1 MSKPKWTG
9 LLAGLCVA
17 LLPVLSLH
25 AEEGPVSHPY
35 IVLVGISQYAD
46 KQITPRPHAEA
57 DAKAL
62 FDLFTDKA
70 YLGVQPEHIKLL
82 LGSEDPK
89 RKSEPATHE
98 NILKAVHWV
107 TGQAGAEDL
116 VIFAYI
122 GEGGPLT
129 ETGGS
134 LCYFASDTTL
144 KNRAKNSVAAAD
156 LGQEL
161 DKLKSQ
167 RFVALVDVN
176 FHGYGDSPEK
186 IGDATLGTSPYK
198 ELRGS
203 DGKDEKGPAPG
214 RAIFLANNGL
224 SASLDLDKHG
234 LFSQVILDGLKGG
247 ADKDGYEPDG
257 LVTVEELSEYL
268 DNELPE
274 LGRKFGKTEKEKR
287 QLPYVLPSRGC
298 HFVVTR
304 NPAVTAK
311 VAQRLQKLAELE
323 KSNKLAHDLA
333 AEGRKLL
340 SQMPRF
346 KAQQDLRK
354 EFVSL
359 VDGKLSAEDLA
370 KHRNEI
376 LTSLKMKHSE
386 AMVFASKVIQ
396 STEIIREGYVKEV
409 NQGDMV
415 KWAINGLYRQIDEKM
430 PAEIRER
437 LDKAKEMNEKDL
449 TNLLADVRQRLGQR
463 EDLANHKDLDISLQ
477 RMLQHLDPYTTYID
491 PDMLGRFT
499 GETEGRFKG
508 IGIQIRTDSSKGGL
522 LVVTPIK
529 GSPAYAAGIKAGDLI
544 TKIIREV
551 DAEGNPLATPEIV
564 STKGMTSDDA
574 VKKIKGKPGT
584 KVKLAIARE
593 GVDHPLEF
601 EVTRSVVE
609 VETVLGINRKGNDEW
624 NFFVDPASKICYV
637 RLTSFARNTFRD
649 LKHVMSKLSK
659 QGINGFILD
668 LRFNPGGLLTSAT
681 DISDL
686 FIDDGLIVTVRPRV
700 GKESV
705 TRGEHEGSYL
715 NFPMVCLVNGLSAS
729 GSEIV
734 SACLQDHERAIIM
747 GERSYGKGSVQNIQP
762 FEGGQLKLTTAS
774 FWRPSGKNLN
784 KSSTSGKEDDTWGVT
799 PNRGYSIQ
807 LSEKEREQL
816 WEHQRDSEIIVRR
829 EAAPKE
835 KDKKSEF
842 KDRQLERA
850 LEYLRSQIKVAD
862 KIAAKNAG

>member
-1 MSKPKWTG
+1 MSKLKWTG
-9 LLAGLCVA
+9 LLAGLFVA
-17 LLPVLSLH
+17 LVPVLSLH

-70 YLGVQPEHIKLL
+70 YLGVQPDHIKLL
-82 LGSEDPK
+82 LGSKDPE

-107 TGQAGAEDL
+107 AGHAGAEDL
-116 VIFAYI
+116 VIFTYI

-144 KNRAKNSVAAAD
+144 KDRAKNSVAAAD

-176 FHGYGDSPEK
+176 FHGYSDGPVK
-186 IGDATLGTSPYK
+186 VGDATLGTSPYK
-198 ELRGS
+198 EFRGS

-224 SASLDLDKHG
+224 NASLDLDKHG

-257 LVTVEELSEYL
+257 LVTVEELSEYI

-274 LGRKFGKTEKEKR
+274 LGRKFGKTDQQKR
-287 QLPYVLPSRGC
+287 QLPHVLQSRGC

-311 VAQRLQKLAELE
+311 VALRLQKLEDLE
-323 KSNKLAHDLA
+323 KSKKLAHDLA
-333 AEGRKLL
+333 VEGRKLL

-359 VDGKLSAEDLA
+359 VDGKVSAEDLV

-376 LTSLKMKHSE
+376 LASLKMKHPE
-386 AMVFASKVIQ
+386 AMNFASKVIQ

-415 KWAINGLYRQIDEKM
+415 TWAIAGLYRQIDEKM

-437 LDKAKEMNEKDL
+437 LDKAKDMNEKDL

-508 IGIQIRTDSSKGGL
+508 IGIQIRADSSKGGL

-551 DAEGNPLATPEIV
+551 DAEGNPLSTPEVV

-584 KVKLAIARE
+584 KVKLTIARE

-624 NFFVDPASKICYV
+624 NFYVDPASKICYV

-649 LKHVMSKLSK
+649 LRHVMSKLSK
-659 QGINGFILD
+659 QDIHGFILD

-700 GKESV
+700 GKESATHGV
-705 TRGEHEGSYL
+705 HEGSYL

-784 KSSTSGKEDDTWGVT
+784 KSSTSGKDDDTWGVT
-799 PNRGYSIQ
+799 PNRGYLIQ

-829 EAAPKE
+829 DAVSKE

-850 LEYLRSQIKVAD
+850 LEYLRAQIKVAD
-862 KIAAKNAG
+862 KVAAKNAG